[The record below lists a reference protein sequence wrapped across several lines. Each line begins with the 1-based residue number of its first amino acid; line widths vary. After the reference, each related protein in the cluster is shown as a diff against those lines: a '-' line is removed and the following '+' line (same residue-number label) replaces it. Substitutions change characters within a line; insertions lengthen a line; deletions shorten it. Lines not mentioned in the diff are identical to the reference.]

1 MSEDILRSLVEARW
15 TELEAEQP
23 TGERRLRVSHLPIVV
38 DHGNPLAIAVDHE
51 GYRHVLV
58 PIASHR
64 KVRPGLDGPVL
75 SLRRRPLED
84 EDSYQT
90 YADLACLRSD
100 LNDLFTELCLDVIG
114 AAEESPENPIKAL
127 NHVLDRWKELFRTSG
142 APLTGER
149 LVGLFGELIVL
160 SRLLGSDPSAHRIWR
175 GPSGYRHDFASAFTA
190 VEVKSSTADEGR
202 RPRIHGLDQLEPP
215 GEGQLSLVWLRLAR
229 TSTTAGVR
237 FVDLIERVLRLCDD
251 ENELLALLAAAGYHL
266 ADAERYRDV
275 AFEVTEERWYRVTP
289 GFPGLTA
296 RRLVA
301 AGIPVSAMDVEFT
314 IDLSGEAIPPLGRS
328 EVSMMVDRLIQEP
341 V

>member
-1 MSEDILRSLVEARW
+1 MNDDILRSLVEASW

-23 TGERRLRVSHLPIVV
+23 TGEHRLRVSHLPIVV
-38 DHGNPLAIAVDHE
+38 EHGSHLAVAVDHE

-100 LNDLFTELCLDVIG
+100 LNDLFTELCVDVLG
-114 AAEESPENPIKAL
+114 AAGEMPDNPAKAL

-142 APLTGER
+142 VPLTGER
-149 LVGLFGELIVL
+149 LTGLFGELTVL
-160 SRLLGSDPSAHRIWR
+160 SRLLESDPSAHRLWR
-175 GPSGYRHDFASAFTA
+175 GPGGYRHDFASAFTA
-190 VEVKSSTADEGR
+190 VEVKSGTADEGR

-215 GEGQLSLVWLRLAR
+215 ENGQLSLVWLRMSRAPETL
-229 TSTTAGVR
+229 GVR
-237 FVDLIERVLRLCDD
+237 FVDLIDRVLRLCDD
-251 ENELLALLAAAGYHL
+251 ENALLELLASAGYHL
-266 ADAERYRDV
+266 ADAERYRSV
-275 AFEVTEERWYRVTP
+275 AFDVTEERWYRVTQD
-289 GFPGLTA
+289 FPGLTTG
-296 RRLVA
+296 RLVA
-301 AGIPVSAMDVEFT
+301 AGIPMSAMDVEYT
-314 IDLSGEAIPPLGRS
+314 IDLSGEAITPLGRS
-328 EVSMMVDRLIQEP
+328 EVSALIDGMIREP